1 MTGLPSHSGLG
12 AEEPLSSTPADTIS
26 PLSTGYNT
34 RSGSEEMVTE
44 PRASL
49 RGSRELPVRT
59 RTRTRTASE
68 LLLDRCARG
77 EASRGQVDLGTGG
90 QNLLECGPC
99 RCLHIPELEEAEGF
113 EAGQGRA
120 LRLLQ
125 AMYQC
130 VAAHSELLCYF
141 VIILN
146 HMVTASAI
154 SLVLPVLVFL
164 WAMLSIPRPSKRFWM
179 TAIVFTEVGGS
190 QRGGVGVRAWPHH
203 AESPL
208 PTGHSSHQVSVPVW
222 LLPLEQPHGDSA
234 Q

>member
-44 PRASL
+44 PRTSL
-49 RGSRELPVRT
+49 RGSRELPVST

-77 EASRGQVDLGTGG
+77 EAGSRQVDLGAGG

-99 RCLHIPELEEAEGF
+99 RCLHIPELEEAERF

-141 VIILN
+141 IIILN
-146 HMVTASAI
+146 HMVTASAV

-190 QRGGVGVRAWPHH
+190 QRAGW
-203 AESPL
+203 E
-208 PTGHSSHQVSVPVW
+208 
-222 LLPLEQPHGDSA
+222 
-234 Q
+234 